1 MSSRSIGPIRG
12 KITHSGAASGHHEHT
27 MATIVC
33 IIVVL
38 IGAALGVA
46 VAATSGPA
54 MAPPAHAQPI
64 KKIHRYG
71 PYWAPVMS
79 ASSNPKLPFKVDTTS
94 LVAFGGCL
102 VALGSW
108 GIWQTKRRCTR
119 CGYCP
124 AFCGCDELTD
134 S

>member
-1 MSSRSIGPIRG
+1 MR
-12 KITHSGAASGHHEHT
+12 
-27 MATIVC
+27 ATVATVLC

-38 IGAALGVA
+38 FGAAVGV
-46 VAATSGPA
+46 VAAETSGTA
-54 MAPPAHAQPI
+54 APLPAHEKPI

-71 PYWAPVMS
+71 PYWAPVVS
-79 ASSNPKLPFKVDTTS
+79 ASSGTRLPVKLNRTS
-94 LVAFGGCL
+94 VAAFGGCL
-102 VALGSW
+102 LVLVSW
-108 GIWQTKRRCTR
+108 GVWQTKRRCAR